1 MSSANLIKQSDLLGK
16 PVLNRVNAE
25 ELGRVDHLWLK
36 PDSHRI
42 IGMTCKSGILG
53 REKHAFLWHQIAAI
67 GGESVVICVTD
78 EIAPEKPDTAID
90 TAIGY
95 ELWTDAGNK
104 AGIIKDF
111 VIDLETGEV
120 TDYLFSSSGWRG
132 ITDGIYSLPVSAIL
146 TVGSK
151 RMMVAASAAE
161 TAEQFAGGLSQ
172 RLGQVKEFIRE
183 DYRRTKQD
191 LAGAVGG
198 GRSITEQAKEKAA
211 DTATSMQAKAQSV
224 SEQAKS
230 FTEQVKERLG
240 DAVAQ
245 VQDTTQNASQQA
257 KEGLAKM
264 TDTLQD
270 KATELKEKVTD
281 AVESAKEPPDRPE

>member
-25 ELGRVDHLWLK
+25 ELGRIDHLWLK
-36 PDSHRI
+36 PDTHRI

-67 GGESVVICVTD
+67 GGESVVISVTD

-90 TAIGY
+90 NAIGY
-95 ELWTDAGNK
+95 ELWTDAGNQ
-104 AGIIKDF
+104 AGVIKDF

-132 ITDGIYSLPVSAIL
+132 ITDGIYSLPVRAIL

-151 RMMVAASAAE
+151 RMMVTADAAE

-172 RLGQVKEFIRE
+172 KLGQVKEFVRD
-183 DYRRTKQD
+183 DYRRTKED
-191 LAGAVGG
+191 LTSAVQG
-198 GRSITEQAKEKAA
+198 GRSITEQAKEKVV
-211 DTATSMQAKAQSV
+211 DTATSVQAKAQVV

-230 FTEQVKERLG
+230 LTEQVKDRLG
-240 DAVAQ
+240 DAAAQ
-245 VQDTTQNASQQA
+245 VQDTTQSASQQA
-257 KEGLAKM
+257 KEGLSKV
-264 TDTLQD
+264 TDTLQN
-270 KATELKEKVTD
+270 KATELKGKLTD
-281 AVESAKEPPDRPE
+281 AVDTIKESRDRPE